1 MKLVVSVLD
10 LDTGE
15 SDAYDVS
22 DFQEMANTMVSTA
35 KDITEGVVTVYD
47 DDRECS
53 LIIRLEV
60 RDGVLMEG

>member
-1 MKLVVSVLD
+1 MKLVVSVLN

-35 KDITEGVVTVYD
+35 KDVTEGVVTVYD

-60 RDGVLMEG
+60 RDGILMEG

>member
-1 MKLVVSVLD
+1 MKLVVSVLN

-15 SDAYDVS
+15 SDAYDV
-22 DFQEMANTMVSTA
+22 DTFQEMANIMISMS

-47 DDRECS
+47 DDLECS

-60 RDGVLMEG
+60 RDGILMEE

>member
-47 DDRECS
+47 DDLECS

-60 RDGVLMEG
+60 RDGILMEG

>member
-60 RDGVLMEG
+60 RDGILMEG

>member
-1 MKLVVSVLD
+1 MRLVVSVLN

-22 DFQEMANTMVSTA
+22 DFQEMANTMVSMA

-47 DDRECS
+47 DDLECS

-60 RDGVLMEG
+60 RDGILMEG